1 VYLKWFV
8 GTGLQQTCWPAVAV
22 WPCLLLSHSKSWEFL
37 APGQLCPSL
46 RIVQSKLVW
55 PLQTINNH
63 VVQVVKETADSM
75 FAPKKKKKNCRL
87 HGISNFVS
95 PKCQQRKFTI
105 LDTTIVKTLPD
116 FLFKR
121 TSLNYPRFCFLLL
134 FEGEF
139 SSLPPQLG
147 LRGTYQHSCGCQTHP

>member
-1 VYLKWFV
+1 VICWDRAPTDLLTCSSRVAMPPLEPLKVMRVLSSWTTLSIPEDCAV
-8 GTGLQQTCWPAVAV
+8 QACVTSADYQQSCSTG
-22 WPCLLLSHSKSWEFL
+22 
-37 APGQLCPSL
+37 GQGNCRL
-46 RIVQSKLVW
+46 
-55 PLQTINNH
+55 H
-63 VVQVVKETADSM
+63 VCTQ
-75 FAPKKKKKNCRL
+75 KKKKNCRL